1 MNSIQEKCIR
11 HIKSFKQGTPRAKKP
26 LTPARFS
33 RGQSNEEEFDQY
45 LSFVYDSH
53 KVPGDVFESA
63 SSPFRKSTNEHL
75 TSSTFRERTSGVNA
89 GQPNISR
96 KVTFSP

>member
-11 HIKSFKQGTPRAKKP
+11 HIKSFKQGTPGAKKP

-75 TSSTFRERTSGVNA
+75 TSSTFRKRTSGVNA